1 MDLTDED
8 KRRLVDHL
16 QDTANPHLI
25 QFPILKGSAELN
37 FGSINAGAT
46 AELTLTVTGAVTGQP
61 VALSSASSV
70 EAGLIWCGYVSAA
83 NTVTVRMYNTTGAPI
98 DPAAATW
105 TALVFSP

>member
-25 QFPILKGSAELN
+25 QFPILKGSTGLN
-37 FGSINAGAT
+37 FGPINAGAT

-98 DPAAATW
+98 DPVASTW
-105 TALVFSP
+105 TALVFTS